1 MNGFYVNCSCVDECR
16 NRVVDFYCTLII
28 CGWEYAGYLNIW
40 RLPLHN
46 TTGIMRF
53 WKWQLFWAS
62 KAYKRKVL
70 EVCFWASKAY
80 KSKVLEVSCETNFF
94 RWLWQKS
101 DRLDNSKCQCC
112 KITGDL
118 LSLSFKDVQTVSI
131 EMIIAV

>member
-70 EVCFWASKAY
+70 EVCFGHRRLTKGKYWKFLVKPTSFVDYDKNRIDLTTVNVNVVKSRAICCHCHSRMY
-80 KSKVLEVSCETNFF
+80 KLFP
-94 RWLWQKS
+94 
-101 DRLDNSKCQCC
+101 
-112 KITGDL
+112 
-118 LSLSFKDVQTVSI
+118 
-131 EMIIAV
+131 